1 MIRTTLC
8 LLLALTLPASADQQV
23 IYPPSAMPRVDNR
36 DGTWK
41 LPGAKLAG
49 LPAGIYDVEVI
60 AKNSIGLIRTDSTR
74 NELTVAGSS
83 GEGEPTK

>member
-1 MIRTTLC
+1 
-8 LLLALTLPASADQQV
+8 
-23 IYPPSAMPRVDNR
+23 MPRVDNR
-36 DGTWK
+36 NGTWE

-49 LPAGIYDVEVI
+49 LPAGIYDVKVT
-60 AKNSIGLIRTDSTR
+60 ANNSIGLIRTDSTR

>member
-8 LLLALTLPASADQQV
+8 LLLTLTIPALADQQV

-36 DGTWK
+36 NGTWK
-41 LPGAKLAG
+41 LPGAKLTG
-49 LPAGIYDVEVI
+49 LPAGTYDVKVT
-60 AKNSIGLIRTDSTR
+60 AKNSIGLVRTDSTR

-83 GEGEPTK
+83 GEVEPTK